1 MEQRMFV
8 FILLSLALGYLV
20 QTSNPLADLL
30 VTPLF
35 LYLGIGGALLAVA
48 GLLFKKWHFN
58 VWYDLFASS
67 VLLAWFSYWKTQFH
81 DDSPIFFFF
90 PVYFAAMS
98 AFISL
103 AFIGQ
108 RERLDKETVYYM
120 RRLAELKGWQPWVI
134 MLGALGSLQLLDHYL
149 VFPVLITLL
158 LLRFALDSCVERNS
172 LENKRGY

>member
-1 MEQRMFV
+1 MFV

-20 QTSNPLADLL
+20 QTTNPLINEL
-30 VTPLF
+30 VTPLC

-48 GLLFKKWHFN
+48 GLLLKKRFFN
-58 VWYDLFASS
+58 IWYDLFASS
-67 VLLAWFSYWKTQFH
+67 VLFVWFAYWKTQFQ
-81 DDSPIFFFF
+81 DDSPMFFFF

-108 RERLDKETVYYM
+108 CERLDDETLYFM
-120 RRLAELKGWQPWVI
+120 RRIAEQKGLQPWII
-134 MLGALGSLQLLDHYL
+134 MLGTLGSLQLLDHYL

-158 LLRFALDSCVERNS
+158 LLRFALDCCVERNS
-172 LENKRGY
+172 RGNNRGY

>member
-1 MEQRMFV
+1 MFV

-20 QTSNPLADLL
+20 QASNPLANQLAA
-30 VTPLF
+30 PLY

-48 GLLFKKWHFN
+48 GMLFKKRYFN
-58 VWYDLFASS
+58 IWYDLFASS
-67 VLLAWFSYWKTQFH
+67 VLLAWFADWKTQFQ
-81 DDSPIFFFF
+81 DDSPMFFFF
-90 PVYFAAMS
+90 PVYFATMS

-120 RRLAELKGWQPWVI
+120 RRIAEQKGLQPWVI
-134 MLGALGSLQLLDHYL
+134 MLGTLGSLQLLNHYL

-158 LLRFALDSCVERNS
+158 LLRFALDCGVERNS
-172 LENKRGY
+172 RGNDREY